1 MVILS
6 GDKIREEYY
15 SLSIPLFYTIILYRP
30 SILRKKFHICIC
42 IYFDLSKST
51 FPTPTENF
59 PCCLLFEL
67 TAGPR
72 NSMWEILMVSL
83 GWEQSPLW
91 ILLWSLLFTKEL
103 VKMSSHIW
111 PCGRA
116 GGQLG
121 QGVGMMK
128 RAVWAVAWIKDIRRL
143 RTKTKVEQKQEQTHP
158 SPELSWPIHSTLS
171 LSKAH
176 CWLSAS
182 HNGHLLFSP

>member
-1 MVILS
+1 M
-6 GDKIREEYY
+6 Y
-15 SLSIPLFYTIILYRP
+15 
-30 SILRKKFHICIC
+30 
-42 IYFDLSKST
+42 
-51 FPTPTENF
+51 
-59 PCCLLFEL
+59 
-67 TAGPR
+67 
-72 NSMWEILMVSL
+72 
-83 GWEQSPLW
+83 
-91 ILLWSLLFTKEL
+91 LLWSLKIHFPNSHWEFPLLPLVWVDSWTKEQYVGDSDGFSRLRAVSSLDSALVLVISTKEL

-121 QGVGMMK
+121 QGVGMMR

-143 RTKTKVEQKQEQTHP
+143 RTKPKVEQKQEQTHP